1 MILIVRI
8 LKVKKEDLMS
18 YETENKI
25 SMKKFYDTIA
35 EKYDHIFPL
44 TPIQKKF
51 FDEETAGT
59 DILDIGAAT
68 GKLAGYLIEKGFNV
82 SSIDI
87 NHRLIGKAVQK
98 GIDVMDLDMLKID
111 RLKNFDT
118 IINIG
123 NTLPHLN
130 SKEEVLIFLEKA
142 YNQLKN
148 SGRLI
153 IQIINFRKFT
163 NRKDE
168 NGFLGSLPLIENE
181 HVKFERSYFL
191 NRDNNII
198 FSTILDN
205 KIENKEILLNIQHD
219 ELKGYLEKTGF
230 KNIKTY
236 GGFDKSLFNEKESL
250 PFIIIGDK

>member
-1 MILIVRI
+1 MILIARI
-8 LKVKKEDLMS
+8 LKAKKEDFMS
-18 YETENKI
+18 GEVENKI

-35 EKYDHIFPL
+35 EKYDYIFPL
-44 TPIQKKF
+44 TFIQKKF
-51 FDEETAGT
+51 FDEEITGT

-68 GKLAGYLIEKGFNV
+68 GKLAGYLLEKGLNV

-87 NHRLIGKAVQK
+87 NHRLIDKAAQK
-98 GIDVMDLDMLKID
+98 GIHVMDLDMLKID
-111 RLKNFDT
+111 ILKKFDT

-130 SKEEVLIFLEKA
+130 SKEEVFIFLEKA

-153 IQIINFRKFT
+153 IQIINFGKFIS
-163 NRKDE
+163 KKGKE
-168 NGFLGSLPLIENE
+168 GFLGSLPLIENE
-181 HVKFERSYFL
+181 HVKFERYYSL
-191 NRDNNII
+191 NKDNNII
-198 FSTILDN
+198 FSTVLDN

-219 ELKGYLEKTGF
+219 ELKGYLEKVGF
-230 KNIKTY
+230 KRIRTY
-236 GGFDKSLFNEKESL
+236 GGFDKSTFNEKESL